1 MVTKRSSESSL
12 VRRARLAG
20 IVVAASVVAAM
31 TALVQACRGGAPAS
45 ARGAPEG
52 SNVRSSQGSEP
63 PVTILIQPP
72 PSASSSS
79 EPLRLGLS
87 SDLPVAPPPK
97 PSTTPP
103 RRGSPDDS
111 GVIYE

>member
-20 IVVAASVVAAM
+20 IVVAASAMAAV
-31 TALVQACRGGAPAS
+31 TALVQACRGGAS
-45 ARGAPEG
+45 ATPRGSPEG
-52 SNVRSSQGSEP
+52 SDVRASQGNEP
-63 PVTILIQPP
+63 PVTIVIQPP
-72 PSASSSS
+72 PSPSSASK
-79 EPLRLGLS
+79 PLRLGLS
-87 SDLPVAPPPK
+87 SDLPAAPPGK
-97 PSTTPP
+97 PSTEPP

>member
-1 MVTKRSSESSL
+1 MVTKRSSASSL
-12 VRRARLAG
+12 ARRARLAG
-20 IVVAASVVAAM
+20 IVVAASVVAAV
-31 TALVQACRGGAPAS
+31 TALVQACRGGTPVSAHGAS
-45 ARGAPEG
+45 EG
-52 SNVRSSQGSEP
+52 DTARSSQEREP
-63 PVTILIQPP
+63 PVTIVIQPP

-79 EPLRLGLS
+79 EPLCLGLS